1 MTSPATLAAA
11 LRAHAQGLHCLEAA
25 AELLIAQSWLDR
37 ADFTSQFVRVHRGAN
52 DGQPAATVDWPA
64 AVTALGA
71 GLPCSGGERRML
83 KITASLAD
91 GMPVDL
97 QDTITGID
105 DRNVALVIAAIRHAS
120 GKRPGNSG
128 N

>member
-1 MTSPATLAAA
+1 
-11 LRAHAQGLHCLEAA
+11 
-25 AELLIAQSWLDR
+25 
-37 ADFTSQFVRVHRGAN
+37 
-52 DGQPAATVDWPA
+52 
-64 AVTALGA
+64 
-71 GLPCSGGERRML
+71 ML